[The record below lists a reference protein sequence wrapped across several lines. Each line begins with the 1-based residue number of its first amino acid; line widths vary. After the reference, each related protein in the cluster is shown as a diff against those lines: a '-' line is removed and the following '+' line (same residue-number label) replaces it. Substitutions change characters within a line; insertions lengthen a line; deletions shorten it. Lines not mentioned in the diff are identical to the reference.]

1 MLNGKGMIVHLI
13 VGLMKKT
20 GKDMIVHLI
29 VGLMKKT

>member
-20 GKDMIVHLI
+20 GKGMIVYLI